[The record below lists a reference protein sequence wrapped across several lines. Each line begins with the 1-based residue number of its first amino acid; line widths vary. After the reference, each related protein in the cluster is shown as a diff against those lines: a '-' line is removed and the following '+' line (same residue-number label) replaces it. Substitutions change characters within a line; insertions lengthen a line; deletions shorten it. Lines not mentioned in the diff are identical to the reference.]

1 MDSEKEQFQ
10 KDLASYKE
18 TFKKIQGFNDISTLN
33 EFFKEAATLNSAIE
47 QSRDKVETF
56 NMREGRLS
64 QAKSEYVDFDEL
76 RVNFDPFYQ
85 LLSTAY
91 DSQRMLVE
99 FSTSPLLQATFSFED
114 AETSVS
120 GW

>member
-1 MDSEKEQFQ
+1 
-10 KDLASYKE
+10 
-18 TFKKIQGFNDISTLN
+18 
-33 EFFKEAATLNSAIE
+33 
-47 QSRDKVETF
+47 
-56 NMREGRLS
+56 MREGRLS